1 MGGYI
6 FKEFMSDEQA
16 IYGDDL
22 INYYYQMISERK
34 SHDAEIN
41 RIAME
46 LNLPI
51 PSTIEDIVKEIRRI
65 KNEFVIK

>member
-16 IYGDDL
+16 IYDDNP
-22 INYYYQMISERK
+22 INYYYQMIGERK

-51 PSTIEDIVKEIRRI
+51 PSTIEDIVREIRRI